1 MKCLIYVKVIQAC
14 KSNEICLKK
23 CYIKNQNKPF
33 CVIKMAH
40 ILGLCK
46 VLRLFHVV
54 AIVCISRNTNVL
66 VLFVRY
72 TPTSAEI
79 C

>member
-1 MKCLIYVKVIQAC
+1 MNL
-14 KSNEICLKK
+14 
-23 CYIKNQNKPF
+23 F

-46 VLRLFHVV
+46 VLRLFPVV

-79 C
+79 CKLPGFGHK